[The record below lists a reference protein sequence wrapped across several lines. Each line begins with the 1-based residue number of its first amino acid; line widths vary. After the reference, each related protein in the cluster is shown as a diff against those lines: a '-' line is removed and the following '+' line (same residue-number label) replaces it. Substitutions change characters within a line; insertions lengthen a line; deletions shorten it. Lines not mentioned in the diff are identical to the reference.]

1 MVKDLGRFHILIDSY
16 EQKIREKTDFLAKF
30 RHKTVSR
37 IL

>member
-1 MVKDLGRFHILIDSY
+1 MVKDLGRFHILIESY
-16 EQKIREKTDFLAKF
+16 EQKFREKTDFFAKF